1 MSAKNIVI
9 LFIYTCLVT
18 GCGSLGK
25 KEANFNGQ
33 PSHIQNDDKINS
45 HSVKNI
51 LYENYKKW
59 QGVRYQL
66 GGLSQDGIDCSGF
79 VHIVYKKGLGKELP
93 RTATQQSRLGKIIS
107 KNDLKPGDL
116 IFFRTNKKSNHVGIY
131 LENKKFIHASRSRGV
146 TISRLDDR
154 YWESTYWKSVRI

>member
-1 MSAKNIVI
+1 M
-9 LFIYTCLVT
+9 
-18 GCGSLGK
+18 
-25 KEANFNGQ
+25 
-33 PSHIQNDDKINS
+33 KI
-45 HSVKNI
+45 I
-51 LYENYKKW
+51 KKW

-93 RTATQQSRLGKIIS
+93 RTATQQSKLGKIIN

-116 IFFRTNKKSNHVGIY
+116 IFFRTNKRSNHVGIY

-146 TISRLDDR
+146 TISRSAWMVGVVTMIIFLLSD
-154 YWESTYWKSVRI
+154 YGEQLSTSFYIPENSIT